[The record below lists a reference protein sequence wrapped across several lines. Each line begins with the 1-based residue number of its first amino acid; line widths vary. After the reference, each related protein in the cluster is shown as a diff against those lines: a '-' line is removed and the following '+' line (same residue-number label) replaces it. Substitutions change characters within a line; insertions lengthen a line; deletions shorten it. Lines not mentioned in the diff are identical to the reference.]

1 MNDDEL
7 LTAMRSSL
15 TGVKDALTDVHMHRP
30 VAAITGR
37 ARARHLRRGLAGGA
51 AAAAAAVALGAG
63 LSLTLTSGPAASR
76 SVHVNLAAWSVNT
89 TSTGQVE
96 LTLRELQDRA
106 RLEQTLAGV
115 GVPAIV
121 NFGTFCEPVNQADNL
136 TATTGTHFIQR
147 PVGRDGVLAG
157 ILIDPAAIPSGV
169 TVDIGVEDFGS
180 GHGYFVDEIVK
191 DGAPLTCHPIHRVK
205 VKEPATTRGA

>member
-15 TGVKDALTDVHMHRP
+15 TGVRDSLTDVHLDRP

-51 AAAAAAVALGAG
+51 AAAVALGVG
-63 LSLTLTSGPAASR
+63 LSLTLTSGLPGGR

-89 TSTGQVE
+89 TPAGWVE
-96 LTLRELQDRA
+96 LTLRELQDQA
-106 RLEQTLAGV
+106 RLEQTLADA

-121 NFGTFCEPVNQADNL
+121 NFGKFCEPVSQADNL
-136 TATTGTHFIQR
+136 TATTGGHFVHR
-147 PVGRDGVLAG
+147 PVGRDGVLVG
-157 ILIDPAAIPSGV
+157 ILIDPGAIPSGT
-169 TVDIGVEDFGS
+169 TVDIGVEDFGT
-180 GHGYFVDEIVK
+180 GHGYYVDEIIK
-191 DGAPLTCHPIHRVK
+191 NGAPLTCHPIHRVK
-205 VKEPATTRGA
+205 VKEPAGATPDA

>member
-15 TGVKDALTDVHMHRP
+15 TGVSDSLTDVHLNRP

-51 AAAAAAVALGAG
+51 AAAVALGAG
-63 LSLTLTSGPAASR
+63 LSLILASGPAASR

-96 LTLRELQDRA
+96 LTLRELQDQA
-106 RLEQTLAGV
+106 RLEQTLADA

-121 NFGTFCEPVNQADNL
+121 NFGKFCEPASQADNL

-147 PVGRDGVLAG
+147 PVGRDGVLVG
-157 ILIDPAAIPSGV
+157 IMIDPAAIPSGV
-169 TVDIGVEDFGS
+169 TVDIGVEDFGT

-205 VKEPATTRGA
+205 VKEPAGATPDA

>member
-1 MNDDEL
+1 MNDNEL

-15 TGVKDALTDVHMHRP
+15 ADVTDSLTDVHLDRP
-30 VAAITGR
+30 VAAITGQ
-37 ARARHLRRGLAGGA
+37 ARARRLRRGLAGGVTA
-51 AAAAAAVALGAG
+51 AAALGVG

-106 RLEQTLAGV
+106 LLEQTLADA

-121 NFGTFCEPVNQADNL
+121 NFGKFCEPVNQADNL
-136 TATTGTHFIQR
+136 TATTGTHFVER
-147 PVGRDGVLAG
+147 PVGRDGVLVG
-157 ILIDPAAIPSGV
+157 ILINPAAIPSGV
-169 TVDIGVEDFGS
+169 TVDIGVEDFGT
-180 GHGYFVDEIVK
+180 GHGYYVDEIVK
-191 DGAPLTCHPIHRVK
+191 DGAPLSCHPIHRVK
-205 VKEPATTRGA
+205 VKEPAG